1 MGLTGEPKQEG
12 LQKGGLQDGEPVLE
26 VTRFSSAQEGS
37 GRPPWWEELRG
48 ACPCSLTA
56 GDAAAEPDFLG
67 AMERLEPISS
77 RGQEAAPNIRS
88 WGTCWH

>member
-37 GRPPWWEELRG
+37 GRPALVG
-48 ACPCSLTA
+48 
-56 GDAAAEPDFLG
+56 
-67 AMERLEPISS
+67 
-77 RGQEAAPNIRS
+77 
-88 WGTCWH
+88 